1 MLPRI
6 KPSFIIM
13 YNTKFT
19 NMSQIMYV
27 KVQKFQQEPFWL
39 PLRLVGNINISLI
52 YINNG
57 IMLVLL
63 FLTEMAFLTEDQNT

>member
-1 MLPRI
+1 
-6 KPSFIIM
+6 
-13 YNTKFT
+13 
-19 NMSQIMYV
+19 MSQIMYV
-27 KVQKFQQEPFWL
+27 KLQKLQQEPFWL